1 MNDDTTSNGS
11 THNATAN
18 NIPANC
24 AQDSNLGRQQD
35 YVDHY
40 DPQLLYPISREVGR
54 RQLPGTPLWSGCDI
68 WTAYELSWL
77 DSTGKPQVAIGEFT
91 FPAASPYI
99 IESKSFKYYLNS
111 FNQSSFG
118 DWERVRTVMEGD
130 LTRVA
135 GCAVQLMLREPEA
148 HQMANRSQ
156 SVVQAKCLDHFPI
169 ATRNYQPDAGL
180 LKTDRTRSECEWV
193 SHLLKTNC
201 PVTGQP
207 DWASIWIGY
216 KGQTI
221 QPESLLAY
229 LVSFRQHRDFHEQC
243 VERIFCDLWQVAE
256 LDDLW
261 VYARYTRR
269 GGLDINPFRSA
280 SQRALP
286 GLSAPRQ

>member
-1 MNDDTTSNGS
+1 MSDDSDIGFGNNEGSNNDALPNGVLES
-11 THNATAN
+11 T
-18 NIPANC
+18 
-24 AQDSNLGRQQD
+24 LGRQQD

-40 DPQLLYPISREVGR
+40 DPQLLYPIGREAGR
-54 RQLPGTPLWSGCDI
+54 RQLSGAPRWFGCDI

-77 DSTGKPQVAIGEFT
+77 DDAGKPQVAIGEFT
-91 FPAASPYI
+91 FPADCPNI

-111 FNQSSFG
+111 FNQSPYS
-118 DWERVRTVMEGD
+118 DWEHVRSVMRDD
-130 LTRVA
+130 LSRMA
-135 GCAVQLMLREPEA
+135 GGAVQLALWEPA
-148 HQMANRSQ
+148 VYAARRTG
-156 SVVQAKCLDHFPI
+156 AGLTARCLDGLPVS
-169 ATRNYQPDAGL
+169 TRHYQPDARL
-180 LKTDRTRSECEWV
+180 LKTDNSHSECEWV

-243 VERIFCDLWQVAE
+243 VERIFCDLWQVGE

-280 SQRALP
+280 TPREVP
-286 GLSAPRQ
+286 RVVAPRQ

>member
-1 MNDDTTSNGS
+1 MHDDVTNEVLNSS
-11 THNATAN
+11 
-18 NIPANC
+18 
-24 AQDSNLGRQQD
+24 LGQQQD
-35 YVDHY
+35 YVDCY
-40 DPQLLYPISREVGR
+40 DPQLLYPISRQAGR
-54 RQLPGTPLWSGCDI
+54 AQLGPVAEWLGCDI

-77 DSTGKPQVAIGEFT
+77 DSAGKPQVAIGEFT
-91 FPAASPYI
+91 FSAGSPFI

-111 FNQSSFG
+111 FNQSSYSG
-118 DWERVRTVMEGD
+118 WEQVRAVMQADLGRVSGSGVE
-130 LTRVA
+130 LV
-135 GCAVQLMLREPEA
+135 LWEPEA
-148 HQMANRSQ
+148 YAADRSH
-156 SVVQAKCLDHFPI
+156 SKAGVDCLDHFPVS
-169 ATRNYQPDAGL
+169 TLRYQPDARL
-180 LKTDRTRSECEWV
+180 LQTGNSRSEREWV

-221 QPESLLAY
+221 EPESLLAY

-256 LDDLW
+256 LEDLW

-280 SQRALP
+280 IPREVP
-286 GLSAPRQ
+286 RISAPRQ